1 MFPLCI
7 MLRRQIPVYHGFIRL
22 LPPESNLELIGRL
35 FQTTILNNESLKLI
49 AILSISRCRD
59 ASIFVLIRVREASK
73 VRINY
78 YITLTTLQYKLLL
91 TSHRV

>member
-22 LPPESNLELIGRL
+22 LPLESNLELIGRL
-35 FQTTILNNESLKLI
+35 FQTTILNDESLKLI

-78 YITLTTLQYKLLL
+78 YITLTTLQYNY
-91 TSHRV
+91 